1 MKIILALIVSVLFT
15 IATTHAQE
23 VGKNLGSVYLAI
35 DSKLPK
41 DFKHEDDQVSISSKG
56 ESMSVINFEI
66 RNNTSSAISFLWA
79 DSYFV
84 ISERTS
90 PFTDAG
96 KATSAAFGLSTTESN
111 SVNPPA
117 KIGSNAN
124 ILAKVGS
131 ATGLLFDFRA
141 VNKYFKD
148 NGKMPQDRAVFVF
161 DIGGEKVEKV
171 IPMQVYT
178 SKIRKSMK

>member
-1 MKIILALIVSVLFT
+1 MKIILAFILTALFT
-15 IATTHAQE
+15 VSKTHAQE

-35 DSKLPK
+35 DGKLPK
-41 DFKHEDDQVSISSKG
+41 DFKFEDDQVSISPKG

-84 ISERTS
+84 ITERTI
-90 PFTDAG
+90 PFSDAG

-111 SVNPPA
+111 SVNPPT
-117 KIGSNAN
+117 KIGANAN

-148 NGKMPQDRAVFVF
+148 NSKIPQDRAVFVF

-171 IPMQVYT
+171 IPIQVYT
-178 SKIRKSMK
+178 SKIRKSMR

>member
-1 MKIILALIVSVLFT
+1 MKIIFAFIFTALFT
-15 IATTHAQE
+15 IASVHAQE

-35 DSKLPK
+35 DGKLPK

-84 ISERTS
+84 ISERTI
-90 PFTDAG
+90 PFSDAA

-117 KIGSNAN
+117 KIGANAN
-124 ILAKVGS
+124 IMAKVG
-131 ATGLLFDFRA
+131 AGTGLLFDYRA
-141 VNKYFKD
+141 VNKYYKD
-148 NGKMPQDRAVFVF
+148 NGKMPQDRAVFAF

-171 IPMQVYT
+171 IPIQVYT